1 MKSKA
6 PTPELRGLVDRLH
19 DGPPLG
25 RLEMARLEELLEDDH
40 ALSYY
45 LAVTRNEALLP
56 DAIAHVVTAQA
67 PVRKRLHIPWLPLAF
82 SAAASLAFILG
93 LVFGLGLGRRT
104 SVTPA
109 QVASSP
115 AHQKIPAK
123 ITGLVGVEWH
133 DGAAPDLLGGGSAS
147 DRIFIKT
154 GLVELTYTNGV
165 RMTLEGP
172 ADYHVL
178 DEFSG
183 RLDAGK
189 IYATVPKGAEGFHVD
204 YAKGRV
210 VDLGTEFAMEVRA
223 DGSTELGVFDGEVEL
238 HRPGSLPISLF
249 KNQALVHDAE
259 TEESLRAIPLDR
271 EKFVRNLPNRDFR
284 WEVSSPGPQQLVIDV
299 SHLVWKPSEYRT
311 IFKWI
316 EGLDRVSIRDVRLC
330 LDGKQV
336 SSDNHSGTTGV
347 VEWVSE
353 NIFTLSVPPEAFR
366 RGKWTIHATLEPMPS
381 PAGSA
386 QSKMPVRSQ
395 GILQFEEGLVSRAST
410 EDFIGRWSYR
420 FLGDHFIRNFHPD
433 GTVSLEKNGKP
444 YAPAF
449 AGSRWFVENGE
460 LRVLVPKLGI
470 TESHILRDDHTLIFV
485 SQPYENAVREG
496 N

>member
-1 MKSKA
+1 MKPKA
-6 PTPELRGLVDRLH
+6 PTPELRSLVDRLH

-25 RLEMARLEELLEDDH
+25 RLETARLEELLADDH

-45 LAVTRNEALLP
+45 LEITRNEALLP
-56 DAIAHVVTAQA
+56 DVIDHLVPAAT
-67 PVRKRLHIPWLPLAF
+67 PVRTQLHSPWLPLAF
-82 SAAASLAFILG
+82 AAAASLAFILG
-93 LVFGLGLGRRT
+93 HAIGRRAT
-104 SVTPA
+104 AMPA
-109 QVASSP
+109 PVIAETTHP
-115 AHQKIPAK
+115 KIPAK
-123 ITGLVGVEWH
+123 ITGLVGVEWN
-133 DGAAPDLLGGGSAS
+133 DGAAPDLLGDANAS
-147 DRIFIKT
+147 DRVLIKT
-154 GLVELTYTNGV
+154 GLVELTYANGV
-165 RMTLEGP
+165 RLTLEGP

-183 RLDAGK
+183 RLNAGK

-238 HRPGSLPISLF
+238 HRPGTLPISLF
-249 KNQALVHDAE
+249 KNQALVHDSE

-271 EKFVRNLPNRDFR
+271 EKFVRDLPTRDFR
-284 WEVSSPGPQQLVIDV
+284 WEVSSPSPQQIVIDV

-330 LDGKQV
+330 LDGKPV
-336 SSDNHSGTTGV
+336 STDNHSGVTGV
-347 VEWVSE
+347 VEWVSD
-353 NIFTLSVPPEAFR
+353 NIFTLSVPPDAFR
-366 RGKWTIHATLEPMPS
+366 RGKWTIHATLEPMPRS
-381 PAGSA
+381 GGFAE
-386 QSKMPVRSQ
+386 SKMPIGSQ
-395 GILQFEEGLVSRAST
+395 GILQFEEGLVSRAKAD
-410 EDFIGRWSYR
+410 DFIGPWSYR

-433 GTVSLEKNGKP
+433 GTVSLQKNGKLD
-444 YAPAF
+444 ASAF
-449 AGSRWFVENGE
+449 VGSRWIVENGE

-485 SQPYENAVREG
+485 SRPYENAVREE

>member
-1 MKSKA
+1 MKPKA
-6 PTPELRGLVDRLH
+6 PTPELRNLVDRLH

-25 RLEMARLEELLEDDH
+25 RLETARLEELLADDH

-45 LAVTRNEALLP
+45 LEITRNEALLP
-56 DAIAHVVTAQA
+56 DVIRLVAPATI
-67 PVRKRLHIPWLPLAF
+67 PVRHRLHIPWLPLAF
-82 SAAASLAFILG
+82 AAAAGIAFVLG
-93 LVFGLGLGRRT
+93 LAIGRRNAA
-104 SVTPA
+104 TPSQIA
-109 QVASSP
+109 VSP
-115 AHQKIPAK
+115 AHPGVPAR
-123 ITGLVGVEWH
+123 ITGLVGVEWN
-133 DGAAPDLLGGGSAS
+133 DGAAPNLLGGASSS
-147 DRIFIKT
+147 DRVLIKT
-154 GLVELTYTNGV
+154 GLVELTYASGV
-165 RMTLEGP
+165 RLTLEGP
-172 ADYHVL
+172 ADFHVS
-178 DEFSG
+178 DEASG
-183 RLDAGK
+183 RLNAGK

-238 HRPGSLPISLF
+238 HRPGTLPISLF
-249 KNQALVHDAE
+249 KNQALVHDSE
-259 TEESLRAIPLDR
+259 TEEPLRSIPLDR
-271 EKFVRNLPNRDFR
+271 EKFVRDLPNRDFR
-284 WEVSSPGPQQLVIDV
+284 WEVSSPSPQHLVIDV
-299 SHLVWKPSEYRT
+299 SHLVWKPSKYRT

-316 EGLDRVSIRDVRLC
+316 EGFDRVSIRDVRLC
-330 LDGKQV
+330 LDGNPV

-347 VEWVSE
+347 VEWVSD
-353 NIFTLSVPPEAFR
+353 NIFTLSVPPDAFR
-366 RGKWTIHATLEPMPS
+366 RGKWTIHATLEPMPR

-386 QSKMPVRSQ
+386 ESKMPVRSQ

-410 EDFIGRWSYR
+410 KDFLGRWSYR
-420 FLGDHFIRNFHPD
+420 FLGDHFIRHFHPD

-449 AGSRWFVENGE
+449 AGSRWIVENGE

-485 SQPYENAVREG
+485 SQPYENAVREE